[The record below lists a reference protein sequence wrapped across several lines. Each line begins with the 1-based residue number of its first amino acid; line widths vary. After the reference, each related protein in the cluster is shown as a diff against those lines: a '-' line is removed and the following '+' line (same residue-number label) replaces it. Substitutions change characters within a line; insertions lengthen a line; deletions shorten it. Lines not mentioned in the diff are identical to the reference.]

1 MRVSAGL
8 DDSTDHAAH
17 PDRATR
23 ANRAWWDAEAADY
36 QREHG
41 PFLAGLRGAGPTG
54 RRTTDRTPSSGTG
67 PDGSTGREPAPTPAD
82 LPARLVWCPEGLD
95 EEDARLLGPPGAM
108 AGRRVLEVGAGAA
121 QGSRWV
127 AEQGGQPVALDL
139 SGEMLA
145 MRARPGEQGV
155 PALVADAGR
164 VPLADSSVDLA
175 FSAFGALPF
184 VADAGAVLSEVAR
197 VVRPGGRWVCST
209 SHPFRW
215 TLPDDPGWDGLKVGM
230 SYFDRRPYVERDE
243 DGRLQYAEFH
253 RTVGDWVR
261 LVRAAGLVLEDA
273 VEPEWPDGLEDV
285 WGGWSPLRGEYVPGT
300 LILSCT
306 VT

>member
-1 MRVSAGL
+1 MSAGL
-8 DDSTDHAAH
+8 DDSSDHSSEPGLAA
-17 PDRATR
+17 R
-23 ANRAWWDAEAADY
+23 ANRTWWDTEAATY
-36 QREHG
+36 QREHA
-41 PFLAGLRGAGPTG
+41 PFLAGLRGTGPA
-54 RRTTDRTPSSGTG
+54 GTG
-67 PDGSTGREPAPTPAD
+67 VSPAD

-95 EEDARLLGPPGAM
+95 EVDARLLGPPGGLQ
-108 AGRRVLEVGAGAA
+108 GRRVLEVGAGAA

-127 AEQGGQPVALDL
+127 AEQGGRPVALDL
-139 SGEMLA
+139 SGQMLA
-145 MRARPGEQGV
+145 MRARGGEPAV
-155 PALVADAGR
+155 PALVADAAR
-164 VPLADSSVDLA
+164 LPLATDSVDLA

-184 VADAGAVLSEVAR
+184 VADAGAVLAEVVR

-215 TLPDDPGWDGLKVGM
+215 SLPDDPGWDGLRVGM

-243 DGRLQYAEFH
+243 AGGLVYAEFH

-261 LVRAAGLVLEDA
+261 LVRGAGMVLEDA
-273 VEPEWPDGLEDV
+273 LEPEWPEGMQDV

-300 LILSCT
+300 LVLVCT